1 MNILALFRKPKQVFI
16 VPHYTVRPID
26 RKAKRNA
33 KCMELAAE
41 LGPEYVAKV
50 AKLRAREA
58 V

>member
-33 KCMELAAE
+33 KCMELARG

-50 AKLRAREA
+50 AKLREVR
-58 V
+58 